1 MQNIDFT
8 ERMRHEM
15 LLSGQKLEKELNREK
30 GNKSGQLD
38 SSVNEMSSDLK
49 SIVSFCQDMYL
60 NRDEDAEKILIS
72 RLDDEISYELVFSNE
87 EIHLSLQMLNQ
98 EKIVYDFNFQTIK
111 LMKNKKILNN
121 QQPFVKAFKD
131 IIENSL
137 NKKNIIENLVPSNK
151 KQKKEE

>member
-98 EKIVYDFNFQTIK
+98 EKIV
-111 LMKNKKILNN
+111 
-121 QQPFVKAFKD
+121 
-131 IIENSL
+131 
-137 NKKNIIENLVPSNK
+137 
-151 KQKKEE
+151 

>member
-131 IIENSL
+131 IIENSHI
-137 NKKNIIENLVPSNK
+137 K
-151 KQKKEE
+151 